1 MGSVDRWGFPRTSQ
15 RSTGQN
21 HFHGNT
27 NIPFAIFPVLS
38 LAQMR
43 KSNGGSK
50 CWCLSTN
57 LAVAPTTV
65 AVSCSHHARTGK
77 KKKKSQFYS
86 GIPDELPNSLIFL
99 NPHPS
104 VWASSMFFVVK
115 WALCMKYGCTRGQG
129 PPWGRARAQL
139 RVTSSTG
146 HFSMQCRFYLK
157 EQLTNYGCSDF
168 GIWEKFSWKGTKW
181 ASHFTGNNW

>member
-1 MGSVDRWGFPRTSQ
+1 MVT
-15 RSTGQN
+15 
-21 HFHGNT
+21 NT
-27 NIPFAIFPVLS
+27 PFAIFPVLS

-115 WALCMKYGCTRGQG
+115 WALCMKYSCTHGQG
-129 PPWGRARAQL
+129 PPWGKARAQL
-139 RVTSSTG
+139 RVTSSTSTFPCNAIFIWKNSWPTMVVQTLVSG
-146 HFSMQCRFYLK
+146 RNFLEK
-157 EQLTNYGCSDF
+157 EQSEPLTSQKTIDSIY
-168 GIWEKFSWKGTKW
+168 WQW
-181 ASHFTGNNW
+181 